1 MTTTLVG
8 TTSNDTMIGGSG
20 ADTLSGG
27 TGSDF
32 LNGGSGSDI
41 LDGGEGADR
50 LLGGSGSD
58 TLIYRAWENLSGAS
72 SYTSYDVYNGGTGAV
87 QRGSALPDLDRL
99 HIYLS
104 EAQLD
109 DPIFMAAFNAD
120 MCEYEAFLV
129 AQTNPNTLQAGQ
141 TEFTFNSINLKVSAI
156 EKVAVVKAGQTHDFL
171 ETDEAQ
177 SATGSL
183 TSGGSAAF
191 VAGSQSSHLGT
202 FTVDAG
208 GAWTFV
214 MNDAHDHLADSET
227 EGAIFNVLAEDG
239 STVNV
244 TIVLTGTNDAP
255 VLTIADTVAAVTED
269 VGVVPGQLADSGAL
283 SFTDADQTD
292 LVTISSAYNGDAVW
306 SGGSLSP
313 AQLAAVSA
321 GFSADSNSWD
331 YSVANS
337 ALQFLAAGETITL
350 SFTVTATDDL
360 DGPLNDD
367 DSEVVTLT
375 ITGTNDAPV
384 LTIAD
389 TVAAVTED
397 VGVVPGQ
404 LADSGALSFT
414 DADQTDLVTI
424 SSAYNGD
431 AVWSG
436 GSLSPAQLA
445 AVSAGFSADSNSWDY
460 SVANAALQFLAAGE
474 TITLSFT
481 VTATDDSARS
491 TMTTAR
497 SSP

>member
-20 ADTLSGG
+20 GG
-27 TGSDF
+27 HPQRRNRKRFPQRWVGLRHPRRRRRRRQAPRWF
-32 LNGGSGSDI
+32 G
-41 LDGGEGADR
+41 
-50 LLGGSGSD
+50 LGH
-58 TLIYRAWENLSGAS
+58 ANLSRLGEFVGRELV
-72 SYTSYDVYNGGTGAV
+72 TSYDVYNGGTGAV

-141 TEFTFNSINLKVSAI
+141 TEFTFDSINLKVSAI

-183 TSGGSAAF
+183 TSAGSAAF

-239 STVNV
+239 STVTV

-255 VLTIADTVAAVTED
+255 VLTIATRSPRSPRMSGWSRPAQRQRRLELHRRRPDRHAPSRAPTTAMPSGRAGGSARPSSPRSAPGLAPTATAGTMRRQLRAAVPRRRRD
-269 VGVVPGQLADSGAL
+269 HHSVVHRHRDRRLGHRQ
-283 SFTDADQTD
+283 
-292 LVTISSAYNGDAVW
+292 
-306 SGGSLSP
+306 
-313 AQLAAVSA
+313 
-321 GFSADSNSWD
+321 
-331 YSVANS
+331 
-337 ALQFLAAGETITL
+337 
-350 SFTVTATDDL
+350 
-360 DGPLNDD
+360 
-367 DSEVVTLT
+367 
-375 ITGTNDAPV
+375 
-384 LTIAD
+384 
-389 TVAAVTED
+389 
-397 VGVVPGQ
+397 
-404 LADSGALSFT
+404 
-414 DADQTDLVTI
+414 
-424 SSAYNGD
+424 
-431 AVWSG
+431 
-436 GSLSPAQLA
+436 
-445 AVSAGFSADSNSWDY
+445 
-460 SVANAALQFLAAGE
+460 
-474 TITLSFT
+474 
-481 VTATDDSARS
+481 R
-491 TMTTAR
+491 
-497 SSP
+497 